1 MQIGHIVRRAAALVA
16 VTGVVGGSETLAQ
29 SLPADGREGA
39 VGGSAALAQSLPA
52 DGREG
57 VAGGSAALAQSLPA
71 DGREGFVGG
80 SAAFAQSLPADGR
93 EGVAGGSA
101 ALAQSLPAGGR
112 EAVAGG
118 SAAFAQSLP
127 ADGQRPAG
135 VRSPRPGRA
144 PVGPRGGRM
153 ERSAQRDQPPQAT
166 YFDGGGLHLALGA
179 ASFWQQPT
187 AQPEAATFLS
197 AGLHLG
203 RSVAVVAE
211 MGRGWWADG
220 RLETPGGAGP
230 AAACNDIQAGF
241 HTFMGGVQYRLARV
255 RRATRFV
262 RVLAGRASFAGTASE
277 LRDGVHT
284 GCLDAF
290 SSGWALAAGAGV
302 DFHLTDR
309 LALRVAADYRRVAIP
324 SLEGTERVFMRDDAD
339 RHLGMMRVAVGFALG
354 I

>member
-1 MQIGHIVRRAAALVA
+1 MQIGHIVRRAAALMA
-16 VTGVVGGSETLAQ
+16 VT
-29 SLPADGREGA
+29 
-39 VGGSAALAQSLPA
+39 
-52 DGREG
+52 
-57 VAGGSAALAQSLPA
+57 
-71 DGREGFVGG
+71 
-80 SAAFAQSLPADGR
+80 
-93 EGVAGGSA
+93 
-101 ALAQSLPAGGR
+101 
-112 EAVAGG
+112 AVAGG
-118 SAAFAQSLP
+118 SAAGGQSSPADGHERVARRSEVVAHSLPLPADAHERVARGSAASAQSSP
-127 ADGQRPAG
+127 ADGQELADVRP
-135 VRSPRPGRA
+135 PRPGRA
-144 PVGPRGGRM
+144 PIEVRGRRG
-153 ERSAQRDQPPQAT
+153 ERSAQHDRPPQAT
-166 YFDGGGLHLALGA
+166 YFDNGGLHLALGA

-197 AGLHLG
+197 AGLHFG

-220 RLETPGGAGP
+220 RLETTDRAGP
-230 AAACNDIQAGF
+230 AAACTDIQAGF

-255 RRATRFV
+255 RRSTRFV
-262 RVLAGRASFAGTASE
+262 RVLAGRASFAGTSRE
-277 LRDGVHT
+277 LRDGAYT

>member
-1 MQIGHIVRRAAALVA
+1 MQIGHIVRRGAALMA
-16 VTGVVGGSETLAQ
+16 VTGTLGGSAAGEQSSPADGREGAGGGSAAGEQSSPADGLEPAGGPGMLAPEALSAQ
-29 SLPADGREGA
+29 SLPADGLELEGGPGMLA
-39 VGGSAALAQSLPA
+39 PEALSAQSLPA
-52 DGREG
+52 DGLE
-57 VAGGSAALAQSLPA
+57 
-71 DGREGFVGG
+71 
-80 SAAFAQSLPADGR
+80 
-93 EGVAGGSA
+93 
-101 ALAQSLPAGGR
+101 
-112 EAVAGG
+112 
-118 SAAFAQSLP
+118 
-127 ADGQRPAG
+127 PAG
-135 VRSPRPGRA
+135 VGSPRPGRA
-144 PVGPRGGRM
+144 SVEARGGRPA
-153 ERSAQRDQPPQAT
+153 RSAQGDQPRPAT
-166 YFDGGGLHLALGA
+166 YFDSGGLHLALGA

-230 AAACNDIQAGF
+230 AAACSEIQAGF
-241 HTFMGGVQYRLARV
+241 HTFMGGVQYRLPRAR
-255 RRATRFV
+255 RSTRFV

-277 LRDGVHT
+277 LHDGVYT

-302 DFHLTDR
+302 DFHLSDR

>member
-1 MQIGHIVRRAAALVA
+1 MQIDHIVRRAAALMA
-16 VTGVVGGSETLAQ
+16 ATGALGGSAAVAQ

-39 VGGSAALAQSLPA
+39 GGGSAAI
-52 DGREG
+52 
-57 VAGGSAALAQSLPA
+57 
-71 DGREGFVGG
+71 
-80 SAAFAQSLPADGR
+80 
-93 EGVAGGSA
+93 
-101 ALAQSLPAGGR
+101 
-112 EAVAGG
+112 
-118 SAAFAQSLP
+118 AQSLP
-127 ADGQRPAG
+127 ADGQQPAG
-135 VRSPRPGRA
+135 ERSPRPGRA
-144 PVGPRGGRM
+144 PVEARGGRL
-153 ERSAQRDQPPQAT
+153 ERSAQSDRPPPAT
-166 YFDGGGLHLALGA
+166 YFDSGGLHLALGA

-220 RLETPGGAGP
+220 RLETPDGAGP
-230 AAACNDIQAGF
+230 AAACSDIQAGF
-241 HTFMGGVQYRLARV
+241 HTFMGGLQYRLPRV
-255 RRATRFV
+255 RRSTRFV
-262 RVLAGRASFAGTASE
+262 RVLAGRASFAGTARE
-277 LRDGVHT
+277 VHDGVYT

-324 SLEGTERVFMRDDAD
+324 SLEGTERVFMRGDAD
-339 RHLGMMRVAVGFALG
+339 RHLGMVRIAVGFALG

>member
-1 MQIGHIVRRAAALVA
+1 MQIGHIVRRGAALMA
-16 VTGVVGGSETLAQ
+16 VTGALGGSAAGEQ

-39 VGGSAALAQSLPA
+39 GGGSAALAQSSPA
-52 DGREG
+52 DGREP
-57 VAGGSAALAQSLPA
+57 AGGPGMLAPEALT
-71 DGREGFVGG
+71 
-80 SAAFAQSLPADGR
+80 
-93 EGVAGGSA
+93 
-101 ALAQSLPAGGR
+101 AQSLPAGGQ
-112 EAVAGG
+112 E
-118 SAAFAQSLP
+118 P
-127 ADGQRPAG
+127 TG
-135 VRSPRPGRA
+135 VRSTRPSRA
-144 PVGPRGGRM
+144 PVEARGGRPA
-153 ERSAQRDQPPQAT
+153 RSSQSDQPRPAT
-166 YFDGGGLHLALGA
+166 YFDSGGLHLALGA

-230 AAACNDIQAGF
+230 AAACSEIQAGF
-241 HTFMGGVQYRLARV
+241 HTFMGGVQYRLPRAR
-255 RRATRFV
+255 RSTRFV

-277 LRDGVHT
+277 LHDGVYT

-302 DFHLTDR
+302 DFHLSDR

>member
-1 MQIGHIVRRAAALVA
+1 MQIGHIVRRAAAGVA
-16 VTGVVGGSETLAQ
+16 MTGVVGGA
-29 SLPADGREGA
+29 
-39 VGGSAALAQSLPA
+39 
-52 DGREG
+52 
-57 VAGGSAALAQSLPA
+57 
-71 DGREGFVGG
+71 
-80 SAAFAQSLPADGR
+80 AAF
-93 EGVAGGSA
+93 
-101 ALAQSLPAGGR
+101 AQSLPAGGR
-112 EAVAGG
+112 EAVVGG
-118 SAAFAQSLP
+118 AAPFTQSLP
-127 ADGQRPAG
+127 ADGQQPAG
-135 VRSPRPGRA
+135 ARSPRSGRT
-144 PVGPRGGRM
+144 PVPPRDRRT
-153 ERSAQRDQPPQAT
+153 ERSGQGDQPPQAT
-166 YFDGGGLHLALGA
+166 YFDSGGLHLALGA

-203 RSVAVVAE
+203 RSLAVVAE

-220 RLETPGGAGP
+220 RLEAPDGAGP
-230 AAACNDIQAGF
+230 AAACSDIQAGF
-241 HTFMGGVQYRLARV
+241 HTFMGGVQYRLSRV
-255 RRATRFV
+255 RRSTRFV

-309 LALRVAADYRRVAIP
+309 LALRVAADYRRIAIP
-324 SLEGTERVFMRDDAD
+324 SLEGTEQVFMRDDTD

>member
-1 MQIGHIVRRAAALVA
+1 MQMGHIVRRAAALMA
-16 VTGVVGGSETLAQ
+16 VTGVVS
-29 SLPADGREGA
+29 
-39 VGGSAALAQSLPA
+39 GSAA
-52 DGREG
+52 D
-57 VAGGSAALAQSLPA
+57 
-71 DGREGFVGG
+71 
-80 SAAFAQSLPADGR
+80 
-93 EGVAGGSA
+93 
-101 ALAQSLPAGGR
+101 AQSLPAGGR
-112 EAVAGG
+112 TGVVGG
-118 SAAFAQSLP
+118 SAAGAQSLP
-127 ADGQRPAG
+127 AGGRTGVVEGSAADAQSSPADAWAGGLLPANREDLSG
-135 VRSPRPGRA
+135 VRAPRPGRA
-144 PVGPRGGRM
+144 PAEARGGRP
-153 ERSAQRDQPPQAT
+153 ERSAQGDPPPPAT
-166 YFDGGGLHLALGA
+166 YFDSGSLHLALGA

-197 AGLHLG
+197 AGVHLS
-203 RSVAVVAE
+203 RSLAVVGE

-230 AAACNDIQAGF
+230 AAACSDIRAGF
-241 HTFMGGVQYRLARV
+241 HTFMGGVQYRLPRAR
-255 RRATRFV
+255 RSTRFV
-262 RVLAGRASFAGTASE
+262 RVLAGRASFAGTARE
-277 LRDGVHT
+277 LHDGVYT

>member
-1 MQIGHIVRRAAALVA
+1 MQIGHIVRRATALAA
-16 VTGVVGGSETLAQ
+16 VTGVLGGSAADAQVLPADGRNGVVGGSA
-29 SLPADGREGA
+29 AD
-39 VGGSAALAQSLPA
+39 
-52 DGREG
+52 
-57 VAGGSAALAQSLPA
+57 
-71 DGREGFVGG
+71 
-80 SAAFAQSLPADGR
+80 
-93 EGVAGGSA
+93 
-101 ALAQSLPAGGR
+101 AQSLPAGARKG
-112 EAVAGG
+112 VAGG
-118 SAAFAQSLP
+118 LLP
-127 ADGQRPAG
+127 ADGQELSS
-135 VRSPRPGRA
+135 VRTPRPGRT
-144 PVGPRGGRM
+144 PVEARGGRP
-153 ERSAQRDQPPQAT
+153 ERSAQSDQPPPAT
-166 YFDGGGLHLALGA
+166 YFDSGGLHLALGA

-197 AGLHLG
+197 AGLHLS
-203 RSVAVVAE
+203 RSLAVVAE

-220 RLETPGGAGP
+220 RLETPGGTGT
-230 AAACNDIQAGF
+230 AAACSDIQAGF
-241 HTFMGGVQYRLARV
+241 HTFMGGVQYRLSRV
-255 RRATRFV
+255 RRSTRFV

-277 LRDGVHT
+277 FHDGVYT

>member
-1 MQIGHIVRRAAALVA
+1 MQMGHIVRRAAALMA
-16 VTGVVGGSETLAQ
+16 VTGTVGGSAAGAQSLPTDGRKGVVGGSAAGAQ
-29 SLPADGREGA
+29 SLPADGRKG
-39 VGGSAALAQSLPA
+39 VVDGSAADAQSPADAWKGVWGGLLPA
-52 DGREG
+52 NREEL
-57 VAGGSAALAQSLPA
+57 S
-71 DGREGFVGG
+71 
-80 SAAFAQSLPADGR
+80 
-93 EGVAGGSA
+93 
-101 ALAQSLPAGGR
+101 GGR
-112 EAVAGG
+112 A
-118 SAAFAQSLP
+118 
-127 ADGQRPAG
+127 
-135 VRSPRPGRA
+135 PRPGRA
-144 PVGPRGGRM
+144 PVEARGGRP
-153 ERSAQRDQPPQAT
+153 ERSAQGDQPPAAT

-197 AGLHLG
+197 AGVHLS
-203 RSVAVVAE
+203 RSLAVVGE

-230 AAACNDIQAGF
+230 AAACPDIRAGF
-241 HTFMGGVQYRLARV
+241 HTFMGGVQYRLPRV
-255 RRATRFV
+255 RRSTRFV
-262 RVLAGRASFAGTASE
+262 RVLAGRASFAGTARE
-277 LRDGVHT
+277 LHDGVYT

-324 SLEGTERVFMRDDAD
+324 SLEGTEQVFMRNDAD

>member
-16 VTGVVGGSETLAQ
+16 MTGVL
-29 SLPADGREGA
+29 
-39 VGGSAALAQSLPA
+39 GGSAA
-52 DGREG
+52 G
-57 VAGGSAALAQSLPA
+57 
-71 DGREGFVGG
+71 
-80 SAAFAQSLPADGR
+80 
-93 EGVAGGSA
+93 
-101 ALAQSLPAGGR
+101 AQSLPAGGR
-112 EAVAGG
+112 EGVVGG
-118 SAAFAQSLP
+118 SAAGAQSLA
-127 ADGQRPAG
+127 ADGRELAG
-135 VRSPRPGRA
+135 VGRPRRGRA
-144 PVGPRGGRM
+144 PVEPGGGRLA
-153 ERSAQRDQPPQAT
+153 RSGQGDQPPQAT
-166 YFDGGGLHLALGA
+166 YFDRGGLHLALGA

-203 RSVAVVAE
+203 RSLAVVAE

-220 RLETPGGAGP
+220 RLETPVAAGP
-230 AAACNDIQAGF
+230 AATCTDVQAGF
-241 HTFMGGVQYRLARV
+241 HTFMGGVQYRLSRI
-255 RRATRFV
+255 RRSTRFI
-262 RVLAGRASFAGTASE
+262 RVLAGRASFAGTARE
-277 LRDGVHT
+277 LHDGVYT

>member
-1 MQIGHIVRRAAALVA
+1 MQIGHIIRRGAALMA
-16 VTGVVGGSETLAQ
+16 VTGALGGSAAGEQ
-29 SLPADGREGA
+29 SFPADGREGA
-39 VGGSAALAQSLPA
+39 GGGSAALAQSSPA
-52 DGREG
+52 DGREP
-57 VAGGSAALAQSLPA
+57 AGGPGMLAPEALSAQSLPA
-71 DGREGFVGG
+71 DGLE
-80 SAAFAQSLPADGR
+80 
-93 EGVAGGSA
+93 
-101 ALAQSLPAGGR
+101 
-112 EAVAGG
+112 
-118 SAAFAQSLP
+118 
-127 ADGQRPAG
+127 PAG
-135 VRSPRPGRA
+135 VGSPRPGRA
-144 PVGPRGGRM
+144 SVEARGGRPA
-153 ERSAQRDQPPQAT
+153 RSAQGDQPPQAT
-166 YFDGGGLHLALGA
+166 YFDSGGLHLALGA

-220 RLETPGGAGP
+220 RLETPGRAGP
-230 AAACNDIQAGF
+230 AAACSEIQAGF
-241 HTFMGGVQYRLARV
+241 HTFMGGVQYRLPRAR
-255 RRATRFV
+255 RSTRFV

-277 LRDGVHT
+277 LHDGVYT

-302 DFHLTDR
+302 DFHLSDR

-324 SLEGTERVFMRDDAD
+324 SLEGTERGFMRDDAD

>member
-1 MQIGHIVRRAAALVA
+1 MQIGHIVRRGAALMA
-16 VTGVVGGSETLAQ
+16 VTGALGGSAAGDQ

-39 VGGSAALAQSLPA
+39 GGGSAAGEQS
-52 DGREG
+52 
-57 VAGGSAALAQSLPA
+57 S
-71 DGREGFVGG
+71 
-80 SAAFAQSLPADGR
+80 
-93 EGVAGGSA
+93 
-101 ALAQSLPAGGR
+101 
-112 EAVAGG
+112 
-118 SAAFAQSLP
+118 P
-127 ADGQRPAG
+127 ADGQEPAG
-135 VRSPRPGRA
+135 VPGMLAPEALSAQSSPAGGQEPTGVRSTRPSRA
-144 PVGPRGGRM
+144 PVEARGGRPA
-153 ERSAQRDQPPQAT
+153 RSSQSDQPRPAT
-166 YFDGGGLHLALGA
+166 YFDSGGLHLALGA

-220 RLETPGGAGP
+220 RLETPGRAGP
-230 AAACNDIQAGF
+230 AAACSEIQAGF
-241 HTFMGGVQYRLARV
+241 HTFMGGVQYRLPRAR
-255 RRATRFV
+255 RSTRFV

-277 LRDGVHT
+277 LHDGVYT

-302 DFHLTDR
+302 DFHLSDR

>member
-1 MQIGHIVRRAAALVA
+1 MQIGHIVRRAAALMA
-16 VTGVVGGSETLAQ
+16 VTGVVGGSA
-29 SLPADGREGA
+29 AD
-39 VGGSAALAQSLPA
+39 
-52 DGREG
+52 
-57 VAGGSAALAQSLPA
+57 
-71 DGREGFVGG
+71 
-80 SAAFAQSLPADGR
+80 
-93 EGVAGGSA
+93 
-101 ALAQSLPAGGR
+101 AQSLPAGGR
-112 EAVAGG
+112 KGVVDG
-118 SAAFAQSLP
+118 STADAQSSP
-127 ADGQRPAG
+127 ADAWKG
-135 VRSPRPGRA
+135 VSGGLLPPNREELSDGRAPRPGRA
-144 PVGPRGGRM
+144 PGEARSGRP
-153 ERSAQRDQPPQAT
+153 ERSAQSDQPPPAT

-197 AGLHLG
+197 AGVHLS
-203 RSVAVVAE
+203 RSLAVVGE

-220 RLETPGGAGP
+220 RLETPAGTG
-230 AAACNDIQAGF
+230 AAATCPDIRAGF
-241 HTFMGGVQYRLARV
+241 HTFMGGVQYRLPRV
-255 RRATRFV
+255 RRSTRFV
-262 RVLAGRASFAGTASE
+262 RVLAGRASFAGTGS
-277 LRDGVHT
+277 RFDDGAHT

>member
-29 SLPADGREGA
+29 SLPAD
-39 VGGSAALAQSLPA
+39 
-52 DGREG
+52 
-57 VAGGSAALAQSLPA
+57 
-71 DGREGFVGG
+71 
-80 SAAFAQSLPADGR
+80 
-93 EGVAGGSA
+93 
-101 ALAQSLPAGGR
+101 
-112 EAVAGG
+112 
-118 SAAFAQSLP
+118 
-127 ADGQRPAG
+127 
-135 VRSPRPGRA
+135 
-144 PVGPRGGRM
+144 
-153 ERSAQRDQPPQAT
+153 DQPPQAR

-230 AAACNDIQAGF
+230 AAACSEIQAGF
-241 HTFMGGVQYRLARV
+241 HTFMGGVQYRLSRV
-255 RRATRFV
+255 RRRTRFV

-277 LRDGVHT
+277 LRDGVHA

-324 SLEGTERVFMRDDAD
+324 SLDGTERVFMRDDAD

>member
-1 MQIGHIVRRAAALVA
+1 MEIGQIVRRAAALVA
-16 VTGVVGGSETLAQ
+16 VTGVVGGSAAGAQSLSADGQEGNAGGSTAVAQ
-29 SLPADGREGA
+29 SLPADGRE
-39 VGGSAALAQSLPA
+39 P
-52 DGREG
+52 R
-57 VAGGSAALAQSLPA
+57 
-71 DGREGFVGG
+71 
-80 SAAFAQSLPADGR
+80 
-93 EGVAGGSA
+93 
-101 ALAQSLPAGGR
+101 GGR
-112 EAVAGG
+112 
-118 SAAFAQSLP
+118 
-127 ADGQRPAG
+127 
-135 VRSPRPGRA
+135 SPSPGRT

-153 ERSAQRDQPPQAT
+153 ERSAQADQPPPAT
-166 YFDGGGLHLALGA
+166 YFDSGGLHLALGA

-203 RSVAVVAE
+203 RSLAVVAE

-230 AAACNDIQAGF
+230 AAACTDIEAGF
-241 HTFMGGVQYRLARV
+241 HTFMGGVQYRLSRV
-255 RRATRFV
+255 RRSTRFV
-262 RVLAGRASFAGTASE
+262 RVLAGRASFAGTARE
-277 LRDGVHT
+277 LRDGVYT